1 MILPIDFNIF
11 PERKGVFV
19 VGGSIRDLLC
29 SRVPLDYDII
39 VKGDAASFAKRLA
52 SSTHGRLVE
61 FGPQA
66 QTIRRVIAPNIIFDI
81 MPIQGQSIEDDLRR
95 RDFTVNAMAVTVSS
109 GDLVDPHGGRRDL
122 AAKKIRMVS
131 GDVFREDPLRLIR
144 AFRLAASFDFSI
156 ETGTHEIIGRQARLI
171 GQTAAERIRDEFFKL
186 LQCDRSHVY
195 LHRMAQ
201 SGLLFEIFP
210 ELSALKMFRSPDA
223 SSNDLFE
230 QTLSCLKQFENMLS
244 EGNLSMGLPGSPV
257 DRDVD
262 VTCAVLVKW
271 SILFH
276 NIGKPSVRM
285 TPGGR
290 IRFGK
295 DQESENTASVC
306 ARESAAMA
314 RKTCQ
319 RLRFSGR
326 QTDRIDMIIAGH
338 LQPFV
343 LFQAREDNEL
353 NEAAFIRFFMEFG
366 TLTPVVLLHSL
377 AGCKG
382 RKSPSNPKA
391 LQAFTG
397 FVRSLLKCYYRDL
410 RPRASRPALLNGDD
424 LITEFGLKPSARF
437 KRILTQVAEAHL
449 ANRIRTREQ
458 ALALVGNLLDPPA
471 RLS

>member
-11 PERKGVFV
+11 PERKCVFV

-29 SRVPLDYDII
+29 SRVPLDYDIV

-61 FGPQA
+61 FGPQD
-66 QTIRRVIAPNIIFDI
+66 QTIRRVIAHNIIYDI

-95 RDFTVNAMAVTVSS
+95 RDFTVNAMAVAVSS

-131 GDVFREDPLRLIR
+131 GDVFRKDPLRLIR

-156 ETGTHEIIGRQARLI
+156 ETGTGEIIGRQARLI
-171 GQTAAERIRDEFFKL
+171 GQSAKERIREEFFKL
-186 LQCDRSHVY
+186 LQCDRSHTH

-201 SGLLFEIFP
+201 SGLLFEVFP
-210 ELSALKMFRSPDA
+210 ELSALKMLRSPDA
-223 SSNDLFE
+223 PSNDLFE
-230 QTLSCLKQFENMLS
+230 QTLSCLKHFENMLS

-276 NIGKPSVRM
+276 NIGRPSAR
-285 TPGGR
+285 TRPDGS
-290 IRFGK
+290 IRLGK
-295 DQESENTASVC
+295 DQDSEDTASVC

-319 RLRFSGR
+319 RLRFSRR
-326 QTDRIDMIIAGH
+326 QTDRIYMIIAGQ
-338 LQPFV
+338 LQPFI
-343 LFQAREDNEL
+343 LFQAREENKL
-353 NEAAFIRFFMEFG
+353 NDTAFIRFFMEFHR
-366 TLTPVVLLHSL
+366 LTPVVLLHSL
-377 AGCKG
+377 AVCEA

-391 LQAFTG
+391 LQEYTG
-397 FVRSLLKCYYRDL
+397 FVRSLIERYYRDL
-410 RPRASRPALLNGDD
+410 RPRVSRPALLNGDD

-437 KRILTQVAEAHL
+437 RCILTQVAEAHL
-449 ANRIRTREQ
+449 ANRIRTRDQ
-458 ALALVGNLLDPPA
+458 ALALVGSLLDPPA